1 MRFKSKLISKEQIK
15 YLENIGF
22 EWNVVYGKA
31 HKNWEEMLETLKKYK
46 EEHGDCNVPTDWE
59 NPKLVNWVR
68 VQRNNHRNNQLNQD
82 HIKRLDEI
90 GFVWDPQWDVMFK
103 VLKEYKEEYG
113 DFNITT
119 YWIANKQ
126 LARWVSKQR
135 VNYRRMKLG
144 KEQIKRLEEIGFE
157 WKIRE

>member
-1 MRFKSKLISKEQIK
+1 M
-15 YLENIGF
+15 
-22 EWNVVYGKA
+22 
-31 HKNWEEMLETLKKYK
+31 
-46 EEHGDCNVPTDWE
+46 
-59 NPKLVNWVR
+59 R